1 MTTQLAF
8 HDTHFDIVDRN
19 GQPWLRSTQIAEALG
34 YANDNAITRIY
45 NRNADEFTVGMSE
58 KVSLTLS
65 GNLQTEAR
73 IFSLRG
79 AHLLAMF
86 ARTKVAKEFRRW
98 VLDVLD
104 SLGAA
109 TQPQRKGKQK
119 ALPGAL
125 TLEQR
130 EAVQAMV
137 LGRVRACDK
146 QLQGAAAMKLWSIIK
161 AKFGCSYK
169 EIPAEQFPE
178 VLSLVA
184 RQELEGELMPLEL
197 EAPKSAARYHYPA
210 EWIIQQNRHPWQ
222 TRPGYGVRGA
232 DMETRAI
239 DLQLMDAHPTQ
250 HLLNA
255 LQANGHDVTAAQVEY
270 KALRDHLNWAIN
282 TRKTIEGYAS
292 QIVEQCQWLANAVSV
307 AKDVARPMLK
317 R

>member
-8 HDTHFDIVDRN
+8 HNTHFDIVDRN
-19 GQPWLRSTQIAEALG
+19 GQPWLRSPQIAEALG
-34 YANDNAITRIY
+34 YSQANRVSDVYQRH
-45 NRNADEFTVGMSE
+45 ADEFTDSMTAVIKLPS
-58 KVSLTLS
+58 S
-65 GNLQTEAR
+65 GGEQDTR

-79 AHLLAMF
+79 AHLLAMLS
-86 ARTKVAKEFRRW
+86 RTKVAKEFRRW

-184 RQELEGELMPLEL
+184 RQELEGELL
-197 EAPKSAARYHYPA
+197 PA
-210 EWIIQQNRHPWQ
+210 EPEPQPTPAATIRMPMEWLFEHNPRLNRE
-222 TRPGYGVRGA
+222 RPLIMRPHGLLLSMGTLGTIERSAVDHLLDQLTKLGA
-232 DMETRAI
+232 DVAAPRAEMEAWRHFTGQMLA
-239 DLQLMDAHPTQ
+239 
-250 HLLNA
+250 
-255 LQANGHDVTAAQVEY
+255 TAAMLTDQA
-270 KALRDHLNWAIN
+270 KRMADRLND
-282 TRKTIEGYAS
+282 TLSMGYLLDKQS
-292 QIVEQCQWLANAVSV
+292 G
-307 AKDVARPMLK
+307 RP
-317 R
+317 RR

>member
-8 HDTHFDIVDRN
+8 HNTHFDIVDRS

-45 NRNADEFTVGMSE
+45 NRNADEFTAGMSE

-104 SLGAA
+104 NLGAA

-169 EIPAEQFPE
+169 EIPADQFPE

-184 RQELEGELMPLEL
+184 RQELEGELL
-197 EAPKSAARYHYPA
+197 PA
-210 EWIIQQNRHPWQ
+210 EPEPQPTPAATIRMPMEWLFEHNPRLNRE
-222 TRPGYGVRGA
+222 RPLIMRPHGLLLSMGTLGTIERSAVDHLLDQLTKLGA
-232 DMETRAI
+232 DVAAPRAEMEAWRHFTGQMLA
-239 DLQLMDAHPTQ
+239 
-250 HLLNA
+250 
-255 LQANGHDVTAAQVEY
+255 TAAMLTDQA
-270 KALRDHLNWAIN
+270 KRMADRLND
-282 TRKTIEGYAS
+282 TLSMGYLLDKQS
-292 QIVEQCQWLANAVSV
+292 G
-307 AKDVARPMLK
+307 RP
-317 R
+317 RR